1 MNNGFKIEIARLKH
15 QLFEI
20 RELNKTLKTPGW
32 INVLQVFQDKIGQ
45 FIQYAYDNCDK
56 DRYTMFGRRDINHDI
71 EIKARKLTAEALGD
85 IMKEL
90 DARVVNEKFVTEQ
103 LYEKSTKQ
111 MELEDTMR
119 VRKL

>member
-1 MNNGFKIEIARLKH
+1 MRDGFKIEIVRLKH

-20 RELNKTLKTPGW
+20 KELKRTLETPGW

-56 DRYTMFGRRDINHDI
+56 DRYTIFGFRNKNHDI
-71 EIKARKLTAEALGD
+71 EIKARKLVAEALSD

-90 DARVVNEKFVTEQ
+90 DARVVNEKFVAQQ

-111 MELEDTMR
+111 MELEDEMR